1 MASRFLFLPIAF
13 WEYFEIFTFA
23 YVIFLNRNGIGIF

>member
-1 MASRFLFLPIAF
+1 MASRFLFFTIAF

-23 YVIFLNRNGIGIF
+23 CVIFLNISGIGIF